1 MTSRMTPS
9 PQGGSGSLAS
19 LPAIACLWGALLA
32 IPAASP
38 AQNIPLP
45 PPDQAQQMLQQAV
58 QLNPALADVIRARIQ
73 ASGLS
78 PEQIRA
84 RLAAGGYPPDLLDAY
99 ITGAGGPSPAAVGAQ
114 EIAAVQALGL
124 GSISARQATMPVDT
138 GMVRAQGEGVR
149 PESLAAGNYVFG
161 VDVFRRGTTEF
172 LPVLSGPVPVDYK
185 LGPGDQLVLILTG
198 DVELSQVLSV
208 TRQGFILIPQ
218 VGQVFVTNLTVG
230 QLRDVLYARLGRT
243 YSGVRRGSA
252 HFDLSVA
259 NVRVNQVY
267 VVGEVRQPG
276 AYQISALGTALT
288 ALYAAGGTTAR
299 SNMRRIEVRRLDK
312 VVATLD
318 LYDYLLRGIKHD
330 DIRMETGDV
339 VYVPLR
345 GKRAQVT
352 GAILRPAIYEVG
364 DVESLPDLLRAA
376 GGFRADA
383 ALERLSVHRIVPIP
397 ERGSGPYPR
406 TVVDV
411 RLPTVASAAGD
422 DPPPAPHAPGRFG
435 NVWVPGLGLEDGDSV
450 VVDAIAPLDSSFFV
464 AIAGAVNKP
473 GRYPWRDGMT
483 LRELVVTA
491 RGPKVGAYLKEAEI
505 ARLPEDRSTGR
516 LAETVRVPLDS
527 TYLLGRDSAGR
538 YIGPPGTAFP
548 ATGAPEIPLRPYDN
562 VLLLR
567 QPEFELQRTVTLVG
581 QVRFPGTYAL
591 TARDE
596 RIADVIDRAGGLTPV
611 AYPDGVRFI
620 RIAGLVGRL
629 NVDVPRAL
637 RERNSRFNVILQTGD
652 SITIPE
658 FSPSVRVIGAVN
670 AAGSVLWVR
679 GADLNYYLS
688 AAGGLSFKAD
698 GGRVSVRFANGE
710 VSTRHRT
717 LLIFGSDPTPGPGSE
732 VMVPLKDSS
741 QRSTDPIAILGIVA
755 QIIGATVTLVVVA
768 RR

>member
-1 MTSRMTPS
+1 
-9 PQGGSGSLAS
+9 
-19 LPAIACLWGALLA
+19 
-32 IPAASP
+32 
-38 AQNIPLP
+38 
-45 PPDQAQQMLQQAV
+45 MLQQAV
-58 QLNPALADVIRARIQ
+58 QQNPGLAEVIRQKIQ
-73 ASGLS
+73 NSGMT
-78 PEQIRA
+78 PDQIRA

-99 ITGAGGPSPAAVGAQ
+99 MSGGGGAGGAAVGAQ
-114 EIAAVQALGL
+114 EVSAVQALGL
-124 GSISARQATMPVDT
+124 GAIATPRQPTLAVDT
-138 GMVRAQGEGVR
+138 GTVRTQGEGVR
-149 PESLAAGNYVFG
+149 PESLAAGNFVFG

-172 LPVLSGPVPVDYK
+172 LPVLSGPVPPDYK

-198 DVELSQVLSV
+198 DVELAHVLSV
-208 TRQGFILIPQ
+208 TRQGFVLIPQ
-218 VGQVFVTNLTVG
+218 VGQVFVANLTVD
-230 QLRDVLYARLGRT
+230 QLRDVLYTRLGRV
-243 YSGVRRGSA
+243 YSGVRRGSEA
-252 HFDLSVA
+252 KIRFDLSVA

-288 ALYAAGGTTAR
+288 ALYAAGGITTR
-299 SNMRRIEVRRLDK
+299 SNMRRIEVRRLDQI
-312 VVATLD
+312 VATLD
-318 LYDYLLRGIKHD
+318 LYDYLLKGIKHD
-330 DIRMETGDV
+330 DIRLQTGDV

-345 GKRAQVT
+345 GKRAQIT
-352 GAILRPAIYEVG
+352 GAIVRPAIYELG
-364 DVESLPDLLRAA
+364 EAESLPDLLRAA

-383 ALERLSVHRIVPIP
+383 ALARLSVHRIVPIP
-397 ERGSGPYPR
+397 ERGSGPFPR

-411 RLPTVASAAGD
+411 QLPTVVSVAGD

-435 NVWVPGLGLEDGDSV
+435 NVWVPGIGVEDGDSV

-483 LRELVVTA
+483 LRELVVAA
-491 RGPKVGAYLKEAEI
+491 RGPKVGASLKEAEI
-505 ARLPEDRSTGR
+505 ARLPADRSTGR

-538 YIGPPGTAFP
+538 YVGPPGTAFP
-548 ATGAPEIPLRPYDN
+548 AKGAPEVPLRPYDN

-596 RIADVIDRAGGLTPV
+596 RLADLIDRAGGLTPV
-611 AYPDGVRFI
+611 AYPDGVRFV
-620 RIAGLVGRL
+620 RMAGFVGRL

-637 RERNSRFNVILQTGD
+637 QERNSRFNIILQTGD

-658 FSPSVRVIGAVN
+658 FQPSVRVSGAVN
-670 AAGSVLWVR
+670 TPGSVLWVR
-679 GADLNYYLS
+679 GADLNYYLG
-688 AAGGLSFKAD
+688 AAGGLSYRAD
-698 GGRVSVRFANGE
+698 KGRVSVRAANGE

-732 VMVPLKDSS
+732 VMVPMKDSTA
-741 QRSTDPIAILGIVA
+741 RGTDAIAILGVVA
-755 QIIGATVTLVVVA
+755 QIIAATVTLVVVA

>member
-1 MTSRMTPS
+1 MTPS
-9 PQGGSGSLAS
+9 PKGGSGSLAS
-19 LPAIACLWGALLA
+19 LSTIACLWGALLA
-32 IPAASP
+32 IPAESP
-38 AQNIPLP
+38 AQNLPLP
-45 PPDQAQQMLQQAV
+45 PPDQAQQVLQQAV
-58 QLNPALADVIRARIQ
+58 QQNPGLAEVIRLRIQ
-73 ASGLS
+73 SSGMS
-78 PEQIRA
+78 PDQVRA

-99 ITGAGGPSPAAVGAQ
+99 MSGGGGPGQAAVGAQ
-114 EIAAVQALGL
+114 ELAAVQALGL
-124 GSISARQATMPVDT
+124 GSITARQPTLSVDT
-138 GMVRAQGEGVR
+138 GTVRAQGEGVR

-172 LPVLSGPVPVDYK
+172 LPVLSGPVPPDYK

-198 DVELSQVLSV
+198 DVELAHVLSV
-208 TRQGFILIPQ
+208 TRQGFVLIPQ
-218 VGQVFVTNLTVG
+218 VGQVFVANLTVD
-230 QLRDVLYARLGRT
+230 QLRDVLFTRLGRV
-243 YSGVRRGSA
+243 YSGVRRGSDA
-252 HFDLSVA
+252 KIRFDLSVA

-288 ALYAAGGTTAR
+288 ALYAAGGITAR
-299 SNMRRIEVRRLDK
+299 SNTRRIEVRRLDQ

-330 DIRMETGDV
+330 DIRLQTGDV

-345 GKRAQVT
+345 GKRAQIT
-352 GAILRPAIYEVG
+352 GAIVRPAIYELG
-364 DVESLPDLLRAA
+364 EVESLPDLLRAA

-397 ERGSGPYPR
+397 ERGSGPFPR

-411 RLPTVASAAGD
+411 RLPTVASVAGD
-422 DPPPAPHAPGRFG
+422 DPPPAPRAPGRFG

-483 LRELVVTA
+483 LRELVVAA

-538 YIGPPGTAFP
+538 YLGPPGTPFP
-548 ATGAPEIPLRPYDN
+548 AKGTPEIPLRPYDN

-567 QPEFELQRTVTLVG
+567 QPEFELQRTVTLLG

-596 RIADVIDRAGGLTPV
+596 RLADVIDRAGGLTPV
-611 AYPDGVRFI
+611 AYADGVRFI
-620 RIAGLVGRL
+620 RMAGSVGRL

-637 RERNSRFNVILQTGD
+637 QERTSRFNIILQTGD

-658 FSPSVRVIGAVN
+658 FQPSVKVTGAVN
-670 AAGSVLWVR
+670 APGSVLWVR
-679 GADLNYYLS
+679 GADLNYYLG
-688 AAGGLSFKAD
+688 AAGGLSYKAD
-698 GGRVSVRFANGE
+698 KGRVSVRAANGE

-732 VMVPLKDSS
+732 VLVPPKDSTA
-741 QRSTDPIAILGIVA
+741 RGTDPIAVLGIVA
-755 QIIGATVTLVVVA
+755 QIIAATVTLVVVA

>member
-1 MTSRMTPS
+1 
-9 PQGGSGSLAS
+9 
-19 LPAIACLWGALLA
+19 
-32 IPAASP
+32 
-38 AQNIPLP
+38 
-45 PPDQAQQMLQQAV
+45 MLQQAV
-58 QLNPALADVIRARIQ
+58 QQNPGLAEVIRAKIQ
-73 ASGLS
+73 SSGMT
-78 PEQIRA
+78 PDQIRA

-99 ITGAGGPSPAAVGAQ
+99 MSGGGGPGQAAVGAQ
-114 EIAAVQALGL
+114 ELSAVQALGL
-124 GSISARQATMPVDT
+124 GSIAIRQPTLSVDT
-138 GMVRAQGEGVR
+138 GTVRAQGEGVR
-149 PESLAAGNYVFG
+149 PESLAVGNYVFG

-172 LPVLSGPVPVDYK
+172 LPVLSGPVPPDYK

-198 DVELSQVLSV
+198 DVELAHVLSV
-208 TRQGFILIPQ
+208 TRQGFVLIPQ
-218 VGQVFVTNLTVG
+218 VGQVFVANLTID
-230 QLRDVLYARLGRT
+230 QLRDVLYTRLGRV
-243 YSGVRRGSA
+243 YSGVRRGSDA
-252 HFDLSVA
+252 KIRFDLSVA

-288 ALYAAGGTTAR
+288 ALYAAGGITAR
-299 SNMRRIEVRRLDK
+299 SNMRRIEVRRLDQ

-330 DIRMETGDV
+330 DIRLQTGDV

-345 GKRAQVT
+345 GKRAQIT
-352 GAILRPAIYEVG
+352 GAIVRPAIYELG
-364 DVESLPDLLRAA
+364 AVESLPDLLRAA

-383 ALERLSVHRIVPIP
+383 ALARLSVHRIVPIP
-397 ERGSGPYPR
+397 ERGSGPFPR

-411 RLPTVASAAGD
+411 QLPTVASVAGD
-422 DPPPAPHAPGRFG
+422 DPPPAPRAPGRFG

-473 GRYPWRDGMT
+473 GRYPWRDGLT
-483 LRELVVTA
+483 LRELVVAA
-491 RGPKVGAYLKEAEI
+491 RGPKVGAYLQEAEI
-505 ARLPEDRSTGR
+505 ARLPADRSTGR

-538 YIGPPGTAFP
+538 YLGPPGTAFP
-548 ATGAPEIPLRPYDN
+548 AKGTPEIPLRPYDN

-567 QPEFELQRTVTLVG
+567 QPEFELQRTVTLLG

-596 RIADVIDRAGGLTPV
+596 RLADLIDRAGGLTPV
-611 AYPDGVRFI
+611 AYADGVRFI
-620 RIAGLVGRL
+620 RLAGSVGRL

-637 RERNSRFNVILQTGD
+637 AERTSRFNIILQTGD

-658 FSPSVRVIGAVN
+658 FQPSVKVMGAVN
-670 AAGSVLWVR
+670 TPGSVLWVR
-679 GADLNYYLS
+679 GADLNYYLG
-688 AAGGLSFKAD
+688 AAGGLSYKAD
-698 GGRVSVRFANGE
+698 KGRVSVRAANGE

-717 LLIFGSDPTPGPGSE
+717 LLLFGSDPTPGPGSE
-732 VMVPLKDSS
+732 VLVPAKDSTA
-741 QRSTDPIAILGIVA
+741 RGTDPIAILGIVA
-755 QIIGATVTLVVVA
+755 QIIAATVTLVVVA